1 MATARPNPS
10 SSVVHESAGKD
21 LERALENAKAEVA
34 ASSSVLQRGGGEYN
48 QVSIQVWG
56 RSGVEGHP
64 TLLTF
69 SDWEEL

>member
-10 SSVVHESAGKD
+10 SSVVHEQARKD
-21 LERALENAKAEVA
+21 LERTWKEARAEVA
-34 ASSSVLQRGGGEYN
+34 ASSSVLQCGGGEYN

-64 TLLTF
+64 TLLSQ
-69 SDWEEL
+69 SDWEEF